1 MDDSVEY
8 AVLMSNTDVVAGA
21 MDGRGTVGKVA
32 LSGLSVIVIVDDDDE
47 EGASSEAEVVVL
59 RVGRAG

>member
-1 MDDSVEY
+1 MEY
-8 AVLMSNTDVVAGA
+8 AVLISNTEVVAGA
-21 MDGRGTVGKVA
+21 MDVRGTVGKLA
-32 LSGLSVIVIVDDDDE
+32 LSGLSVIVMVDDDEE